1 MTIQHKEELNRSF
14 YPQLHIAPLYGHKQ
28 TSYKS
33 GYLSPDGEFIPCCSF
48 NHASTLKHFF
58 WKFMPDFLEACKA
71 NNITLD
77 KYTDPYE
84 LYFMVELGFVKISA
98 IVDTSEATISDDDMK
113 YLWFYQ
119 WIYPLTKKQIE
130 FLFPV

>member
-1 MTIQHKEELNRSF
+1 MDIKHKKELDSPF
-14 YPQLHIAPLYGHKQ
+14 YPQLNIAPLHGHKQ

-33 GYLSPDGEFIPCCSF
+33 GYLSPDGEFIYCCPF
-48 NHASTLKHFF
+48 NHAATLKHFF
-58 WKFMPDFLEACKA
+58 RKFMPEFLEACKA

-77 KYTDPYE
+77 KYTNPYE

-98 IVDTSEATISDDDMK
+98 IADTSEAALTDDDVRYK
-113 YLWFYQ
+113 WFYQ

>member
-1 MTIQHKEELNRSF
+1 MDIKHKRELDSPF
-14 YPQLHIAPLYGHKQ
+14 YPQLHITPLHGHSR

-33 GYLSPDGEFIPCCSF
+33 GYLSPDGEFIHCCPY
-48 NHASTLKHFF
+48 NHGSTLKHFF
-58 WKFMPDFLEACKA
+58 RKIMPEFLEACKA

-98 IVDTSEATISDDDMK
+98 IVDTSEATISNDVMK

-119 WIYPLTKKQIE
+119 WLYPLTEKQQE
-130 FLFPV
+130 FLFPF

>member
-1 MTIQHKEELNRSF
+1 MIIQHKEELNRSF
-14 YPQLHIAPLYGHKQ
+14 YSQLHIAPLHGHEQK
-28 TSYKS
+28 SYKS

-77 KYTDPYE
+77 KYTNPYE

-98 IVDTSEATISDDDMK
+98 IVDTSEATISDDDIK
-113 YLWFYQ
+113 YLWFY
-119 WIYPLTKKQIE
+119 
-130 FLFPV
+130 